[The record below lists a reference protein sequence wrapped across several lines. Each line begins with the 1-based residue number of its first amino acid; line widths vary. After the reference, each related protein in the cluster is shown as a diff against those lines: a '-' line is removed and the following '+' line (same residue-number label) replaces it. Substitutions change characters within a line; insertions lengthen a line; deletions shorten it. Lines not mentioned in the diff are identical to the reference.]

1 MINAVVLMGRLVRD
15 PEIRTTTSGKSVC
28 SFSLAVER
36 DFQRSEEKTA
46 DYFDCVA
53 WGNTAEFV
61 GKYFHKGRMIALQG
75 RLQAR
80 TYKDREGNNRKVVEV
95 IADKVSFTGEPKKAE
110 SAAEREPPGWPAF
123 AECVPTITPFL
134 TSFAICFNLRLS
146 IQPPSH
152 PRNQSPN
159 TAR

>member
-1 MINAVVLMGRLVRD
+1 MINVVVLMGRLVRD

-36 DFQRSEEKTA
+36 DFQRSEEKAA

-80 TYKDREGNNRKVVEV
+80 TYKDREGNNRKAVEV
-95 IADKVSFTGEPKKAE
+95 VADKVSFTGEKAE
-110 SAAEREPPGWPAF
+110 STAGKEAPKETKEPPAAYESGNLSEGFEALSDD
-123 AECVPTITPFL
+123 ADLPF
-134 TSFAICFNLRLS
+134 
-146 IQPPSH
+146 
-152 PRNQSPN
+152 
-159 TAR
+159 

>member
-1 MINAVVLMGRLVRD
+1 MINAVVLMGRFVRD

-80 TYKDREGNNRKVVEV
+80 TYKDREGNNRKAVEV
-95 IADKVSFTGEPKKAE
+95 IADKVSFTGEKAE
-110 SAAEREPPGWPAF
+110 STASREAPKETKEPPAAYESGNLSEEFEVIPDD
-123 AECVPTITPFL
+123 EDLPF
-134 TSFAICFNLRLS
+134 
-146 IQPPSH
+146 
-152 PRNQSPN
+152 
-159 TAR
+159 

>member
-1 MINAVVLMGRLVRD
+1 MINTVVLMGRLVRD
-15 PEIRTTTSGKSVC
+15 PEIRTTASGKSVC
-28 SFSLAVER
+28 SFSLAVERDFQRKIPLAVER

-53 WGNTAEFV
+53 WDNTAEFV

-95 IADKVSFTGEPKKAE
+95 IADKVSFTGEKAE
-110 SAAEREPPGWPAF
+110 STAGKEAPKETKEPPAAYESGNLSEGFEALSDD
-123 AECVPTITPFL
+123 EDLPF
-134 TSFAICFNLRLS
+134 
-146 IQPPSH
+146 
-152 PRNQSPN
+152 
-159 TAR
+159 

>member
-95 IADKVSFTGEPKKAE
+95 IADKVSFTGEKAE
-110 SAAEREPPGWPAF
+110 STAGKEAPKETKEPPAAYESGNLSEGFEALSDD
-123 AECVPTITPFL
+123 EDLPF
-134 TSFAICFNLRLS
+134 
-146 IQPPSH
+146 
-152 PRNQSPN
+152 
-159 TAR
+159 

>member
-1 MINAVVLMGRLVRD
+1 MINSVVLMGRLVRD
-15 PEIRTTTSGKSVC
+15 PEIRTTASGKSVC

-95 IADKVSFTGEPKKAE
+95 VADKVSFTGEKAE
-110 SAAEREPPGWPAF
+110 SVSVQDAPPSPANESQGRKEERTEPPAAYESGNLSEGFEALSDD
-123 AECVPTITPFL
+123 EDLPF
-134 TSFAICFNLRLS
+134 
-146 IQPPSH
+146 
-152 PRNQSPN
+152 
-159 TAR
+159 

>member
-1 MINAVVLMGRLVRD
+1 MINSVVLMGRLVRD
-15 PEIRTTTSGKSVC
+15 PEIRTTASGKSVC

-95 IADKVSFTGEPKKAE
+95 IADKVSFTGEKAE
-110 SAAEREPPGWPAF
+110 STAGKEAPKETKEPPAAYESGNLSEGFEALSDD
-123 AECVPTITPFL
+123 EDLPF
-134 TSFAICFNLRLS
+134 
-146 IQPPSH
+146 
-152 PRNQSPN
+152 
-159 TAR
+159 

>member
-1 MINAVVLMGRLVRD
+1 MINAVVLMGRLVRE

-36 DFQRSEEKTA
+36 DFQREEKTA

-80 TYKDREGNNRKVVEV
+80 TYKNKEGNNRKIVEV
-95 IADKVSFTGEPKKAE
+95 VADKVSFTGEKVEAKPT
-110 SAAEREPPGWPAF
+110 SDEPSRIEEYKPAGETRSPVVLTG
-123 AECVPTITPFL
+123 AGYDSIPSGDIVEISSDDDLPF
-134 TSFAICFNLRLS
+134 
-146 IQPPSH
+146 
-152 PRNQSPN
+152 
-159 TAR
+159 

>member
-1 MINAVVLMGRLVRD
+1 MINAVVLMGRLVRE

-36 DFQRSEEKTA
+36 DFQREEKTA

-80 TYKDREGNNRKVVEV
+80 TYKDKEGNNRKVVEV
-95 IADKVSFTGEPKKAE
+95 LADRVSFTGEKRQEHETGSEYEPEYASGSQNKNTGKSKKEE
-110 SAAEREPPGWPAF
+110 SRTEENEQEEF
-123 AECVPTITPFL
+123 EEVSSDDDLPF
-134 TSFAICFNLRLS
+134 
-146 IQPPSH
+146 
-152 PRNQSPN
+152 
-159 TAR
+159 

>member
-15 PEIRTTTSGKSVC
+15 PEIRTTASGKSVC

-95 IADKVSFTGEPKKAE
+95 IADKVSFTGEKAE
-110 SAAEREPPGWPAF
+110 STAGKEAPKETKEPPAAYESGNLSEGFEALSDD
-123 AECVPTITPFL
+123 EDLPF
-134 TSFAICFNLRLS
+134 
-146 IQPPSH
+146 
-152 PRNQSPN
+152 
-159 TAR
+159 

>member
-1 MINAVVLMGRLVRD
+1 MINSLVLMGRLVRD

-80 TYKDREGNNRKVVEV
+80 TYKDKEGNNRKVVEV
-95 IADKVSFTGEPKKAE
+95 IADKVSFTGEKAE
-110 SAAEREPPGWPAF
+110 TQNAVKDESDKPAGETKPQVKNSEPEYKGTDDF
-123 AECVPTITPFL
+123 TEFSSDEDLPF
-134 TSFAICFNLRLS
+134 
-146 IQPPSH
+146 
-152 PRNQSPN
+152 
-159 TAR
+159 

>member
-1 MINAVVLMGRLVRD
+1 MINSVVLMGRLVRD
-15 PEIRTTTSGKSVC
+15 PEIRTTASGKSVC

-80 TYKDREGNNRKVVEV
+80 TYRDREGNNRKVVEV
-95 IADKVSFTGEPKKAE
+95 IADKVSFTGEKAE
-110 SAAEREPPGWPAF
+110 STAGKEAPKETKEPPAAYESGNLSEGFEALSDD
-123 AECVPTITPFL
+123 EDLPF
-134 TSFAICFNLRLS
+134 
-146 IQPPSH
+146 
-152 PRNQSPN
+152 
-159 TAR
+159 

>member
-1 MINAVVLMGRLVRD
+1 MINVVVLMGRLVRD
-15 PEIRTTTSGKSVC
+15 PEIRTTSSGKSVC

-80 TYKDREGNNRKVVEV
+80 TYKDREGNNRKAVEV
-95 IADKVSFTGEPKKAE
+95 VADKVSFTGEKAE
-110 SAAEREPPGWPAF
+110 STAGKEAPKETKEPPAAYESGNLSEGFEALSDD
-123 AECVPTITPFL
+123 EDLPF
-134 TSFAICFNLRLS
+134 
-146 IQPPSH
+146 
-152 PRNQSPN
+152 
-159 TAR
+159 

>member
-95 IADKVSFTGEPKKAE
+95 IADKVSFTGEKAE
-110 SAAEREPPGWPAF
+110 STAGREAPKESKDPPAAYESGNLSEGFEALSDD
-123 AECVPTITPFL
+123 EDLPF
-134 TSFAICFNLRLS
+134 
-146 IQPPSH
+146 
-152 PRNQSPN
+152 
-159 TAR
+159 

>member
-1 MINAVVLMGRLVRD
+1 MINVVVLMGRLVRD

-80 TYKDREGNNRKVVEV
+80 TYKDREGSNRKVVEV
-95 IADKVSFTGEPKKAE
+95 IADKVSFTGEKAE
-110 SAAEREPPGWPAF
+110 STAGKEAPKETKEPPAAYESGNLSEGFEALSDD
-123 AECVPTITPFL
+123 EDLPF
-134 TSFAICFNLRLS
+134 
-146 IQPPSH
+146 
-152 PRNQSPN
+152 
-159 TAR
+159 

>member
-1 MINAVVLMGRLVRD
+1 MINVVVLMGRLVRD
-15 PEIRTTTSGKSVC
+15 PEIRTTASGKSVC

-36 DFQRSEEKTA
+36 DFQRSEERTA

-95 IADKVSFTGEPKKAE
+95 IADKVSFTGEKAE
-110 SAAEREPPGWPAF
+110 STAGKEAPKETKEPPAAYESGNLSEGFEALS
-123 AECVPTITPFL
+123 EDEDLPF
-134 TSFAICFNLRLS
+134 
-146 IQPPSH
+146 
-152 PRNQSPN
+152 
-159 TAR
+159 

>member
-36 DFQRSEEKTA
+36 DFRRSEEKTA

-95 IADKVSFTGEPKKAE
+95 IADKVSFTGEKAE
-110 SAAEREPPGWPAF
+110 STAGKEAPKETKEPPAAYESGNLSEGFEALSDD
-123 AECVPTITPFL
+123 EDLPF
-134 TSFAICFNLRLS
+134 
-146 IQPPSH
+146 
-152 PRNQSPN
+152 
-159 TAR
+159 

>member
-36 DFQRSEEKTA
+36 DFQRSEEKMA

-61 GKYFHKGRMIALQG
+61 GKYFHKGRMIAMQG

-80 TYKDREGNNRKVVEV
+80 TYKDREGNNRKAVEV
-95 IADKVSFTGEPKKAE
+95 IADKVSFTGEKAE
-110 SAAEREPPGWPAF
+110 AIESKEAPKEIRAKEPPVAYTSGDLSEEFEVIPDD
-123 AECVPTITPFL
+123 EDLPF
-134 TSFAICFNLRLS
+134 
-146 IQPPSH
+146 
-152 PRNQSPN
+152 
-159 TAR
+159 

>member
-36 DFQRSEEKTA
+36 DFQRSEEKMA

-95 IADKVSFTGEPKKAE
+95 IADKVSFTGEKAE
-110 SAAEREPPGWPAF
+110 STGSREAPKETKEPPAAYESGSLSEGFEALSDD
-123 AECVPTITPFL
+123 EDLPF
-134 TSFAICFNLRLS
+134 
-146 IQPPSH
+146 
-152 PRNQSPN
+152 
-159 TAR
+159 

>member
-95 IADKVSFTGEPKKAE
+95 IADKVSFTGEKAE
-110 SAAEREPPGWPAF
+110 STAGREAPKESKDSPAAYESGNLSEGFEALSDD
-123 AECVPTITPFL
+123 EDLPF
-134 TSFAICFNLRLS
+134 
-146 IQPPSH
+146 
-152 PRNQSPN
+152 
-159 TAR
+159 

>member
-36 DFQRSEEKTA
+36 DFQRSEEKMA

-80 TYKDREGNNRKVVEV
+80 TYKDREGNKRKVVEV
-95 IADKVSFTGEPKKAE
+95 IADKVSFTGEKAE
-110 SAAEREPPGWPAF
+110 AIESKEAPKEIRAKEPPVAYTSGDLSKEFEVIPDD
-123 AECVPTITPFL
+123 EDLPF
-134 TSFAICFNLRLS
+134 
-146 IQPPSH
+146 
-152 PRNQSPN
+152 
-159 TAR
+159 

>member
-1 MINAVVLMGRLVRD
+1 MINVVVLMGRLVRD

-36 DFQRSEEKTA
+36 DFQRSEEKAA

-95 IADKVSFTGEPKKAE
+95 IADKVRFTGEKAD
-110 SAAEREPPGWPAF
+110 AAAQEPSRIEGYEPAGK
-123 AECVPTITPFL
+123 T
-134 TSFAICFNLRLS
+134 R
-146 IQPPSH
+146 
-152 PRNQSPN
+152 SPVAN
-159 TAR
+159 TADTHENTNSEDFTEISNDDDLPF

>member
-1 MINAVVLMGRLVRD
+1 MINAVVLMGRFVRD

-80 TYKDREGNNRKVVEV
+80 TCKDREGNNRKVVEV
-95 IADKVSFTGEPKKAE
+95 IADKVSFTGEKAE
-110 SAAEREPPGWPAF
+110 AIESREAPKETKEPPAAYESGNLSEGFEALSDD
-123 AECVPTITPFL
+123 EDLPF
-134 TSFAICFNLRLS
+134 
-146 IQPPSH
+146 
-152 PRNQSPN
+152 
-159 TAR
+159 

>member
-75 RLQAR
+75 RLQAL
-80 TYKDREGNNRKVVEV
+80 TYKDREGNNRKAVEV
-95 IADKVSFTGEPKKAE
+95 IADKVSFTGEKAE
-110 SAAEREPPGWPAF
+110 STAGREAPKETKEPPAAYESGNLSEGFEALSDD
-123 AECVPTITPFL
+123 EDLPF
-134 TSFAICFNLRLS
+134 
-146 IQPPSH
+146 
-152 PRNQSPN
+152 
-159 TAR
+159 

>member
-1 MINAVVLMGRLVRD
+1 MINVVVLMGRLVRD

-36 DFQRSEEKTA
+36 DFQRSEEKAA

-75 RLQAR
+75 RLQVR

-95 IADKVSFTGEPKKAE
+95 IADKVRFTGEKAD
-110 SAAEREPPGWPAF
+110 AAAQEPSRIEGYEPAGNTRNPVAAPAVGYEIGTPADV
-123 AECVPTITPFL
+123 AEVPSDDDLPF
-134 TSFAICFNLRLS
+134 
-146 IQPPSH
+146 
-152 PRNQSPN
+152 
-159 TAR
+159 

>member
-15 PEIRTTTSGKSVC
+15 TEIRTTTSGKSVC

-95 IADKVSFTGEPKKAE
+95 IADKVSFTGEKAE
-110 SAAEREPPGWPAF
+110 TQNAVKDESDKPAGETKPQVKNSEPEYKDTDDLTEF
-123 AECVPTITPFL
+123 SSDEDLPF
-134 TSFAICFNLRLS
+134 
-146 IQPPSH
+146 
-152 PRNQSPN
+152 
-159 TAR
+159 

>member
-95 IADKVSFTGEPKKAE
+95 IADKVSFTGEKAE
-110 SAAEREPPGWPAF
+110 TQNAVKDESDKPAVGTKPQVKNSEPEYKDTDDF
-123 AECVPTITPFL
+123 TEFSSDEDLPF
-134 TSFAICFNLRLS
+134 
-146 IQPPSH
+146 
-152 PRNQSPN
+152 
-159 TAR
+159 

>member
-15 PEIRTTTSGKSVC
+15 PEIRTTASGKSVC

-95 IADKVSFTGEPKKAE
+95 IADKVSFTGEKAE
-110 SAAEREPPGWPAF
+110 STAGKEAPKETKEPPAAYESGNLSEGFEALSDG
-123 AECVPTITPFL
+123 EDLPF
-134 TSFAICFNLRLS
+134 
-146 IQPPSH
+146 
-152 PRNQSPN
+152 
-159 TAR
+159 